1 VAYHP
6 GMTTSAADLVAQAK
20 AKVENLDVEQVAA
33 ELERGDVQVV
43 DLRESEELAASGR
56 IPGAVHIPRGL
67 LEFKA
72 AEAIDPSKRVILHCA
87 VGGRSA
93 LAATTLETMGYTN
106 VAHLDGG
113 FTAWAQAGKPVDKG

>member
-1 VAYHP
+1 
-6 GMTTSAADLVAQAK
+6 MTKSAADLVAEAK
-20 AKVENLDVEQVAA
+20 SQVENLTVDQVAA
-33 ELERGDVQVV
+33 ELENGDVQVV
-43 DLRESEELAASGR
+43 DLRESEELAATGK

-72 AEAIDPSKRVILHCA
+72 ATDIDPSKRVILHCA

-93 LAATTLETMGYTN
+93 LAAVTLKEMGFEN

-113 FTAWAQAGKPVDKG
+113 MTAWLQAGRPTDKG

>member
-1 VAYHP
+1 
-6 GMTTSAADLVAQAK
+6 MTKSAADLVAEAK
-20 AKVENLDVEQVAA
+20 SQVENLDVEQVAA
-33 ELERGDVQVV
+33 EIEGGDVQVV
-43 DLRESEELAASGR
+43 DVREAEELAATGR
-56 IPGAVHIPRGL
+56 IPGAVHVPRGL

-93 LAATTLETMGYTN
+93 LAVRTLQEMGYTN

>member
-1 VAYHP
+1 
-6 GMTTSAADLVAQAK
+6 MAQAK
-20 AKVENLDVEQVAA
+20 SQVENLNVEQVAS
-33 ELERGDVQVV
+33 ELQGGDVQVV
-43 DLRESEELAASGR
+43 DLRESEEVAATGR

-93 LAATTLETMGYTN
+93 LAAVSLKEMGYTN

-113 FTAWAQAGKPVDKG
+113 MTAWLQAGRATEKG

>member
-1 VAYHP
+1 
-6 GMTTSAADLVAQAK
+6 MTKSAADLVTEAK
-20 AKVENLDVEQVAA
+20 AQVENLDVEQVAA
-33 ELERGDVQVV
+33 ELEGGDVQVV
-43 DLRESEELAASGR
+43 DLREGEELAATGR

-93 LAATTLETMGYTN
+93 LGAVVLKQMGYTN

-113 FTAWAQAGKPVDKG
+113 MTAWLQAGRPVEKG

>member
-1 VAYHP
+1 
-6 GMTTSAADLVAQAK
+6 MTKSAADLVAQAK
-20 AKVENLDVEQVAA
+20 AQVENLNVEQVAS
-33 ELERGDVQVV
+33 ELQGGDVQVV
-43 DLRESEELAASGR
+43 DVRESEEVAATGK
-56 IPGAVHIPRGL
+56 IPGAMHIPRGL

-93 LAATTLETMGYTN
+93 LAAVSLKEMGYTN

-113 FTAWAQAGKPVDKG
+113 MTAWLQAGQPTEKG